1 MPAPVC
7 ATTRK
12 DSTML
17 PQQFQKIT
25 TEGVRGM
32 ILARLDT
39 GSTNWINSVAMRMT
53 SMQASEE
60 YAWLGSSPALR
71 EFIGGRTPAE
81 LRELSFIISNKDFE
95 TSLRIQSKDM
105 RRDKLGMIEVRIN
118 QLADRALDHPA
129 KLLSTLIL
137 NGASAT
143 CYDGQYFFDT
153 DHSEGESGVQSNAL
167 SRAIVDK
174 DKPTGDEMA
183 DSIMEC
189 IMAMYG
195 FQDDRGEPMNQS
207 AREFTV
213 MVGPSYLKAAMMAV
227 KAILGTGGKSAT
239 LPTLSADFTINVVV
253 NPRLSAWTDR
263 FVVLRT
269 DEAAKPFILQ
279 EEDIP
284 DVVAL
289 GDGSEY
295 EQLNREHLYGIDWT
309 GNVGYGYW
317 QMACLM
323 THTTA

>member
-1 MPAPVC
+1 
-7 ATTRK
+7 
-12 DSTML
+12 ML
-17 PQQFQKIT
+17 PQQMQKIT

-39 GSTNWINSVAMRMT
+39 GATNWVNSVAMRMT

-81 LRELSFIISNKDFE
+81 LRELSFVITNKDYE

-105 RRDKLGMIEVRIN
+105 RRDKLGMLTVRIN

-129 KLLSTLIL
+129 KLLSTLIVA
-137 NGASAT
+137 GEST
-143 CYDGQYFFDT
+143 VCYDGQYFFDT
-153 DHSEGESGVQSNAL
+153 DHAEGDSGAQSNDL

-174 DKPTGDEMA
+174 DAPTGDEMA
-183 DSIMEC
+183 DSIMAA

-195 FQDDRGEPMNQS
+195 FKDDRGEPMNQS

-213 MVGPSYLKAAMMAV
+213 MVPPSYLKAAMMAV
-227 KAILGTGGKSAT
+227 KAILGEGGRSAT
-239 LPTLSADFTINVVV
+239 LPTLAADFSINVVV
-253 NPRLSAWTDR
+253 NPRLSAWTDK

-289 GDGSEY
+289 GDGSEF
-295 EQLNREHLYGIDWT
+295 EKLNKEHLYGVDWT

-317 QMACLM
+317 QYAVLV
-323 THTTA
+323 THTTAG